1 MFTAIRGLLAGV
13 NASKRRAMKFALGV
27 VLTAIAV
34 FAWEALSWTALGW
47 HESGYRQF
55 RDQSAMS
62 EMMGPSLTN
71 VRTQASGGAGIYMLP
86 ARPKPTKVAT
96 IEEIRAAEKEFQE
109 ALTNGPYVY
118 AIVRPGRRDI
128 SMANNLMLSF
138 LRSLIC
144 AAIIAS
150 LLMHAM
156 LPYAGRIVFVAAA
169 GLFAGLLCDMPM
181 WVWFENPGRDTI
193 VNIVDHFFT
202 WIVGGSVL
210 GVFVGRDV
218 VLTK

>member
-1 MFTAIRGLLAGV
+1 
-13 NASKRRAMKFALGV
+13 MKFVLGV
-27 VLTAIAV
+27 FLTAIAV
-34 FAWEALSWTALGW
+34 FAWEALSWTAIGW

-55 RDQSAMS
+55 RDESAMS

-71 VRTQASGGAGIYMLP
+71 ARTQASGGAGIYMLP

-96 IEEIRAAEKEFQE
+96 TEEIRAAENEFEE
-109 ALTNGPYVY
+109 ARINGPYIY
-118 AIVRPGRRDI
+118 AIVRPGRREI
-128 SMANNLMLSF
+128 SMANNMILSF
-138 LRSLIC
+138 FRSLIC
-144 AAIIAS
+144 SAIIAG

-156 LPYAGRIVFVAAA
+156 LPYAGRIIFVASA

-181 WVWFENPGRDTI
+181 WIWFENPGRDTI
-193 VNIVDHFFT
+193 VNIVDHFLT

-210 GVFVGRDV
+210 GAFVGRDV